1 MNFLLILIALFSH
14 PDGKDIFRGY
24 DTNKDKF
31 DKFRINE
38 EIIAENVR
46 LVGEEGEPVVI
57 ALSAALAIAREKSL
71 DLVEIT
77 ANQELPVVRIID
89 YSKFKFDQIKKAK
102 EAKKKQKIVHIK
114 EIKMRPAIDDND
126 FTHKVNRAKDF
137 LEKGDKVKFTL
148 MFRGREMVHPEL
160 GFEVMEKVQEVL
172 KDIGTIEKRPI
183 QEGRNITMY
192 MTPVSK

>member
-1 MNFLLILIALFSH
+1 MQNK
-14 PDGKDIFRGY
+14 GKGSG
-24 DTNKDKF
+24 KDKF

-57 ALSAALAIAREKSL
+57 ALSAALTIAREKNL

-102 EAKKKQKIVHIK
+102 EAKKKQKVVHVK

-160 GFEVMEKVQEVL
+160 GFEVMDKVQEVL
-172 KDIGTIEKRPI
+172 KDIGIIEKRPI

-192 MTPVSK
+192 MTPVSTR

>member
-1 MNFLLILIALFSH
+1 MQNK
-14 PDGKDIFRGY
+14 GKGSS
-24 DTNKDKF
+24 KDKF

-46 LVGEEGEPVVI
+46 LVGEEGEPVII
-57 ALSAALAIAREKSL
+57 ALSAALTIAREKNL

-77 ANQELPVVRIID
+77 VNQELPVVRIVD

-102 EAKKKQKIVHIK
+102 EAKKKQKVVHVK

-160 GFEVMEKVQEVL
+160 GFEVMDKIQEVL
-172 KDIGTIEKRPI
+172 KDIGTIEKKPI

>member
-1 MNFLLILIALFSH
+1 LQNK
-14 PDGKDIFRGY
+14 GKGSS
-24 DTNKDKF
+24 KDKF

-46 LVGEEGEPVVI
+46 LVGEEGEPVII
-57 ALSAALAIAREKSL
+57 ALSAALTIAREKNL

-77 ANQELPVVRIID
+77 VNQELPVVRIVD

-102 EAKKKQKIVHIK
+102 EAKKKQKVVHVK

-160 GFEVMEKVQEVL
+160 GFEVMDKIQEVL
-172 KDIGTIEKRPI
+172 KDIGTIEKKPI

>member
-1 MNFLLILIALFSH
+1 MQNK
-14 PDGKDIFRGY
+14 GKGS
-24 DTNKDKF
+24 NKDKF

-38 EIIAENVR
+38 EIISENVR

-57 ALSAALAIAREKSL
+57 SISAALSIAREKNL

-77 ANQELPVVRIID
+77 ANQELPVVKIVD
-89 YSKFKFDQIKKAK
+89 YSKFRFDQIKKAK
-102 EAKKKQKIVHIK
+102 EAKKKQKIVHVK

-137 LEKGDKVKFTL
+137 LDKGDKVKFTL

-160 GFEVMEKVQEVL
+160 GFVVMDKIQEAL
-172 KDIGTIEKRPI
+172 KDIGTVEKKPI
-183 QEGRNITMY
+183 QEGRNITMF
-192 MTPVSK
+192 MMPMSTK

>member
-1 MNFLLILIALFSH
+1 MVNK
-14 PDGKDIFRGY
+14 GKGA
-24 DTNKDKF
+24 NKDKF
-31 DKFRINE
+31 DKFRVNE
-38 EIIAENVR
+38 EIIADNVR
-46 LVGEEGEPVVI
+46 LVGEEGEPVI
-57 ALSAALAIAREKSL
+57 ISMSSALAIAKEKNL

-77 ANQELPVVRIID
+77 ASQELPVVRIID

-102 EAKKKQKIVHIK
+102 EARKKQKIVHVK

-126 FTHKVNRAKDF
+126 FTHKVNRAKEF

-160 GFEVMEKVQEVL
+160 GFQVMEKIQEVL
-172 KDIGTIEKRPI
+172 KDIGTPEKKPV

-192 MTPVSK
+192 MTPNSR

>member
-1 MNFLLILIALFSH
+1 MQNK
-14 PDGKDIFRGY
+14 GKGSG
-24 DTNKDKF
+24 KDKF

-57 ALSAALAIAREKSL
+57 ALSAALTIAREKNL

-102 EAKKKQKIVHIK
+102 EAKKKQKVVHVK

-160 GFEVMEKVQEVL
+160 GFEVMDKVQEVL
-172 KDIGTIEKRPI
+172 KDIGIIEKRPI

>member
-1 MNFLLILIALFSH
+1 MQNR
-14 PDGKDIFRGY
+14 GKGS
-24 DTNKDKF
+24 NKDKF

-38 EIIAENVR
+38 EIISENVR
-46 LVGEEGEPVVI
+46 LVGEEGEPVI
-57 ALSAALAIAREKSL
+57 ISISAALSIAKEKNL

-77 ANQELPVVRIID
+77 TNQELPVVKIVD

-102 EAKKKQKIVHIK
+102 EAKKKQKIVHVK

-137 LEKGDKVKFTL
+137 LDKGDKVKFTL

-160 GFEVMEKVQEVL
+160 GFDVMEKIQDVL
-172 KDIGTIEKRPI
+172 KDIGTIEKKPI

-192 MTPVSK
+192 MMPTSNK

>member
-1 MNFLLILIALFSH
+1 MQNK
-14 PDGKDIFRGY
+14 GKGS
-24 DTNKDKF
+24 NKDKF
-31 DKFRINE
+31 DKFRVNE
-38 EIIAENVR
+38 EITAENVR
-46 LVGEEGEPVVI
+46 LVSDEGEPVVI
-57 ALSAALAIAREKSL
+57 SLSAALTIAREKNL
-71 DLVEIT
+71 DLVEL
-77 ANQELPVVRIID
+77 AVNQELPVVRIID

-102 EAKKKQKIVHIK
+102 EAKKKQKVIHIK

-160 GFEVMEKVQEVL
+160 GFEVMEKIQEVL
-172 KDIGTIEKRPI
+172 KDIGVIEKKPI

-192 MTPVSK
+192 MMPVSR

>member
-1 MNFLLILIALFSH
+1 MQNK
-14 PDGKDIFRGY
+14 GKGS
-24 DTNKDKF
+24 NKDKF
-31 DKFRINE
+31 DKFRVNE

-57 ALSAALAIAREKSL
+57 SLNAALTIAREKNL

-77 ANQELPVVRIID
+77 VNQELPVVRIID

-102 EAKKKQKIVHIK
+102 EAKKKQKVVHIK

-160 GFEVMEKVQEVL
+160 GFEVMEKIQEVL
-172 KDIGTIEKRPI
+172 KDIGVIEKRPI

-192 MTPVSK
+192 MTPVSR

>member
-1 MNFLLILIALFSH
+1 MQNK
-14 PDGKDIFRGY
+14 GKGAG
-24 DTNKDKF
+24 KDKF
-31 DKFRINE
+31 DKFRVNE
-38 EIIAENVR
+38 EIIADNVR
-46 LVGEEGEPVVI
+46 LVGEEGEPVIISV
-57 ALSAALAIAREKSL
+57 SAALAIAREKNL

-77 ANQELPVVRIID
+77 ANQELPVVRIVD
-89 YSKFKFDQIKKAK
+89 YSKFKFDQVKKAK
-102 EAKKKQKIVHIK
+102 EAKKKQKVVHVK

-160 GFEVMEKVQEVL
+160 GFEVMEKVLEVL
-172 KDIGTIEKRPI
+172 KDVGVVEKKPI

>member
-1 MNFLLILIALFSH
+1 MQNK
-14 PDGKDIFRGY
+14 GKGSS
-24 DTNKDKF
+24 KDKF

-57 ALSAALAIAREKSL
+57 ALSAALTIAREKNL

-192 MTPVSK
+192 MTPVAK